1 MLWSGHTDPRLIA
14 ADTFRTTEQ
23 FRLWLV
29 AQRDA
34 WLAAPIT
41 VHWTPRLVAN
51 RDLAAT
57 IAAVLIGQEP
67 PADLPSTS
75 AGHGALRAPGD
86 TDP

>member
-14 ADTFRTTEQ
+14 ADTFRTAEQ

-29 AQRDA
+29 GQRDT

-51 RDLAAT
+51 RDLVAA
-57 IAAVLIGQEP
+57 IADVLVGQAPPPDAP
-67 PADLPSTS
+67 PAS
-75 AGHGALRAPGD
+75 AARVALRAPGD
-86 TDP
+86 TEP